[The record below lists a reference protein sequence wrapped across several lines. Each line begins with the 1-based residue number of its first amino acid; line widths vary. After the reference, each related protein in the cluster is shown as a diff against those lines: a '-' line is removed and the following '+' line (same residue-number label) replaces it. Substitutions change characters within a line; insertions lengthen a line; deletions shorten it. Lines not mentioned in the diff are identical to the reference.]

1 VGKVLQNDFSWS
13 KSRHEKFSE
22 CRRAYLFHYYRAW
35 GGWESGAAKETKE
48 LYVLKRLANRFTW
61 GGSVVH
67 DAIRGSLEHVRAG
80 RPLDPAR
87 AIDRAHRAMQD
98 DFKASKR
105 RAYWNGKIRKEFNG
119 LVEHEYGEDVPDGTW
134 KQNWENVKQALSWFF
149 ESRWPGLA
157 KTLAREAW
165 LEVDTTDFDRSFFT
179 LDGVKVFAVPDF
191 AFTEEG
197 GVAHIVDWKT
207 GRARDGYDEQVLG
220 YALYL
225 EQRYGLVV
233 ARMKATLVYLND
245 GVEKTV
251 AVEPHAIEGFKKRFS
266 ESVGAMRSVLK
277 DPRGNVPHPESH
289 FPQTEDLAA
298 CARCPFRRPCGREA
312 AAKQAAAKRSEAVE
326 ALEDPAA

>member
-1 VGKVLQNDFSWS
+1 MAKILQNDFSWS
-13 KSRHEKFSE
+13 KSRHEKFTE

-35 GGWESGAAKETKE
+35 GGWEAGAAKQTKE

-87 AIDRAHRAMQD
+87 AIERAHRAMRD
-98 DFKASKR
+98 DFTQSKR

-119 LVEHEYGEDVPDGTW
+119 LVEHEYAEDVPDETW
-134 KQNWENVKQALSWFF
+134 KLNWENVKQALEWFF
-149 ESRWPGLA
+149 QSRWPGLA
-157 KTLAREAW
+157 KQLAADAW

-179 LDGVKVFAVPDF
+179 LEGVKVFAVPDF
-191 AFTEEG
+191 AFRDEG
-197 GVAHIVDWKT
+197 GAAHIVDWKT

-225 EQRYGLVV
+225 NQRYDLPVEG
-233 ARMKATLVYLND
+233 MKATLVYLND

-251 AVEPHAIEGFKKRFS
+251 PVEAEAIDAFKRRFT

-277 DPRGNVPHPESH
+277 DPRANVPHGEAH
-289 FPQTEDLAA
+289 FPQTDNLSA
-298 CARCPFRRPCGREA
+298 CARCPFRRPCGREEE
-312 AAKQAAAKRSEAVE
+312 AKRAAEKRAE
-326 ALEDPAA
+326 ALEEPVA